1 MLTFSTF
8 VETVQN
14 SIVVNV
20 AGGIVAS
27 DMNLSNSMQVRNP
40 VSVVQQKRSNI
51 PIFFLKKEEGKP
63 KDFLRIWNKYLTCST
78 FMWSYFREYDA

>member
-1 MLTFSTF
+1 M
-8 VETVQN
+8 ETVQN

-63 KDFLRIWNKYLTCST
+63 KDFLRI
-78 FMWSYFREYDA
+78 

>member
-14 SIVVNV
+14 SIVVNE
-20 AGGIVAS
+20 AGGIVAP

-40 VSVVQQKRSNI
+40 VSVVQQKR
-51 PIFFLKKEEGKP
+51 
-63 KDFLRIWNKYLTCST
+63 
-78 FMWSYFREYDA
+78 

>member
-1 MLTFSTF
+1 M
-8 VETVQN
+8 ETVQN

-27 DMNLSNSMQVRNP
+27 DMQVRNP

-51 PIFFLKKEEGKP
+51 LIFFLKKEEGKP
-63 KDFLRIWNKYLTCST
+63 KDFLRI
-78 FMWSYFREYDA
+78 

>member
-8 VETVQN
+8 VETVRN
-14 SIVVNV
+14 SIVVNA

-63 KDFLRIWNKYLTCST
+63 KDFLRI
-78 FMWSYFREYDA
+78 

>member
-14 SIVVNV
+14 CIVVNV

-51 PIFFLKKEEGKP
+51 LIFFLKKEEGKP
-63 KDFLRIWNKYLTCST
+63 KDFLRI
-78 FMWSYFREYDA
+78 

>member
-8 VETVQN
+8 VETVRN

-40 VSVVQQKRSNI
+40 VSVVQQKKISSY
-51 PIFFLKKEEGKP
+51 FFLKKRKENQK
-63 KDFLRIWNKYLTCST
+63 TS
-78 FMWSYFREYDA
+78 